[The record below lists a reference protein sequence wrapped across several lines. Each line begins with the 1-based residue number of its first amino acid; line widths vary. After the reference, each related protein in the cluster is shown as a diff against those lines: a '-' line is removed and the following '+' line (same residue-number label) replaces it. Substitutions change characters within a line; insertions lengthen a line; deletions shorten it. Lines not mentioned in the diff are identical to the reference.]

1 MLRAVGICLLIL
13 ILAQAALLAARD
25 TAWAQATLK
34 LDLDKCVDMAV
45 EANTAVI
52 KANYDLDRASNGV
65 LRSASPMIPSLSLQV
80 QQTRFETASVPR
92 VVGDRVLLSDRVY
105 QGTISISEI
114 VSFGTIMAIFEAN
127 AGKHATENYVV
138 SVEHEV
144 AYVARGL
151 YLGVLKAR
159 RLLGVR
165 EEAHELSERQFEK
178 AEALLDVGSAV
189 RSDVLKAQVEV
200 SRNELDLISARN
212 ALRLAETDLRYF
224 VGIADHVELDLDEN
238 IDPGRLDLDL
248 DYALAAAMEHRPDIR
263 SSEQS
268 LASAGHGVWRER
280 GGWIPWVAAGW
291 NKNYY
296 SAKLPDAL
304 GDFWD
309 ESEYAWYMAAG
320 IDLFDGLRTFTSV
333 RDAESR
339 RSIAETDLTQLRL
352 DVALEVKR
360 AYYGVE
366 EARQRVKVSEEALE
380 VAEEDLRLAEERY
393 RLGGATM
400 LEQIDSSVSLSEAR
414 TSHIEAMYDYLLSLA
429 KLKRA
434 VGKD

>member
-25 TAWAQATLK
+25 TARAQTTLH
-34 LDLDKCVDMAV
+34 LDLDKCVEMAV

-65 LRSASPMIPSLSLQV
+65 LRSASPMIPSLSLQARRA
-80 QQTRFETASVPR
+80 TYETAALRP
-92 VVGDRVLLSDRVY
+92 VGDRLVLSDKVY
-105 QGTISISEI
+105 TGTISVTE
-114 VSFGTIMAIFEAN
+114 VVDFGTIMAIFEAN

-165 EEAHELSERQFEK
+165 EEASELSERQFEK

-200 SRNELDLISARN
+200 SRNELELISARN

-224 VGIADHVELDLDEN
+224 LRVEDGIELELDEN

-248 DYALAAAMEHRPDIR
+248 DYALEAAMEHRPDIR
-263 SSEQS
+263 SSELW

-296 SAKLPDAL
+296 SAKLPEGL
-304 GDFWD
+304 GGLWD
-309 ESEYAWYMAAG
+309 NAEYTWYMAAG

-333 RDAESR
+333 RDAKAR
-339 RSIAETDLTQLRL
+339 RSIAETDLVQMRL

-360 AYYGVE
+360 AFYGVE

-380 VAEEDLRLAEERY
+380 VAEEELRLAEERY
-393 RLGGATM
+393 RLGGGTM

-429 KLKRA
+429 KLARA

>member
-1 MLRAVGICLLIL
+1 MLKAVKICLLIVVL
-13 ILAQAALLAARD
+13 MQGGLLLGLD
-25 TAWAQATLK
+25 TARAETTLK
-34 LDLDKCVDMAV
+34 LDLDKCVNMAV

-65 LRSASPMIPSLSLQV
+65 LMSASPMIPSLSFQARRS
-80 QQTRFETASVPR
+80 TFESAALRP
-92 VVGDRVLLSDRVY
+92 VGDRLVLSDKIY
-105 QGTISISEI
+105 TGTISINEV

-127 AGKHATENYVV
+127 AGKHAMENSVV
-138 SVEHEV
+138 SIQQEV

-159 RLLGVR
+159 RLLTVR
-165 EEAHELSERQFEK
+165 EEAQELSERQFEK
-178 AEALLDVGSAV
+178 AEALVDVGSAV

-200 SRNELDLISARN
+200 SSN

-224 VGIADHVELDLDEN
+224 VGIADDVMLELDEN
-238 IDPGRLDLDL
+238 IDRGRLDLDL
-248 DYALAAAMEHRPDIR
+248 ELALETAMEHRPDIR

-268 LASAGHGVWRER
+268 LKSIEHGVWRER

-291 NKNYY
+291 SNNYY
-296 SAKLPDAL
+296 SAELPEGL
-304 GDFWD
+304 GGLWD
-309 ESEYAWYMAAG
+309 DSEYTWYMAAG

-333 RDAESR
+333 RDAKAR
-339 RSIAETDLTQLRL
+339 RSIAETDLVQTRL

-360 AYYGVE
+360 AFDGVE
-366 EARQRVKVSEEALE
+366 EARQRVKVSEEAVE
-380 VAEEDLRLAEERY
+380 VAEEELRLAEERY
-393 RLGGATM
+393 RLGGGTM

-429 KLKRA
+429 QLKRA